1 MHTLTVLSYMGATAT
16 LGQTAMRSAPL
27 DHHQRAR
34 RGFETATHWLQDK
47 PLSHHHPDEEQERE
61 DGEEENL
68 LDLADLTQTV
78 LKSWSNWKT
87 CSKDQKV
94 QMRAVLCPVMTV
106 FGTRVQ
112 LRDELLRV
120 HPSVVFTCL
129 SSQGGGLQRY
139 P

>member
-1 MHTLTVLSYMGATAT
+1 MGATAT
-16 LGQTAMRSAPL
+16 LGQTAMQSAPL
-27 DHHQRAR
+27 DHHQRAS

-94 QMRAVLCPVMTV
+94 QMRAVLCHDC
-106 FGTRVQ
+106 FWYQ
-112 LRDELLRV
+112 
-120 HPSVVFTCL
+120 
-129 SSQGGGLQRY
+129 SSASG
-139 P
+139 